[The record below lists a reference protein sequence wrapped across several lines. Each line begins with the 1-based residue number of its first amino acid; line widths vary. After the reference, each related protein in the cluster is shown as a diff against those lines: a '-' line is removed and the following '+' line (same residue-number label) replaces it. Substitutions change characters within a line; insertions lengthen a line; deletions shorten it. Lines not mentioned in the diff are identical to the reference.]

1 MYRPFHALALGAMA
15 VSTAAMAIS
24 EPTGRRDAGYLYQPA
39 PTLMPEMHE
48 LEKLQKQLLHLGKR
62 QETAS
67 VNTYTVVNSP
77 DETCGFLSGS
87 PGNAIQCANGE
98 KCSWELAHITRIM
111 CGSVAHV
118 TCYNREQAL
127 NTELCNDV
135 CQSNSFY
142 LLCTER
148 SSAYCAVYSYEDG
161 VKDYRCATASLSR
174 AQGVSFTYDGQRGRS
189 FTTLTVA
196 GDAVE
201 TPTPSSTSTTTTEEP
216 EESETETETPT
227 ESDDITTTITV
238 DPGRATSAGPV
249 EIEHGK
255 SDGPNIGAIVGGS
268 IGGFVALSLIVLGAI
283 WLLRRNKKNQTS
295 PNQPAP
301 VPPPMQHHTP
311 VSSVPPMSEHTGLV
325 SPASPTQSDWRGS
338 SVAPTSTQSPV
349 SMQGWSTHSPASQP
363 YNAAPQNPN
372 YH

>member
-1 MYRPFHALALGAMA
+1 MA

-62 QETAS
+62 QETSS
-67 VNTYTVVNSP
+67 VNTYTIVTSP

-87 PGNAIQCANGE
+87 PGNAIKCANGE
-98 KCSWELAHITRIM
+98 KCSWELAYITRIM
-111 CGSVAHV
+111 CGSMAHV

-161 VKDYRCATASLSR
+161 VKDYRCATASLSK
-174 AQGVSFTYDGQRGRS
+174 AQGVSFTYDGQRGRELK
-189 FTTLTVA
+189 TTTVA
-196 GDAVE
+196 EDFGA
-201 TPTPSSTSTTTTEEP
+201 PTTSLTTEEP
-216 EESETETETPT
+216 EESETETETST
-227 ESDDITTTITV
+227 ESEDITTTITV
-238 DPGRATSAGPV
+238 DPARTTSAAPV
-249 EIEHGK
+249 ETDGK
-255 SDGPNIGAIVGGS
+255 KDGPNIGAIVGGS

-283 WLLRRNKKNQTS
+283 WLFRRNKNNQTP

-301 VPPPMQHHTP
+301 APPAMQQHTP
-311 VSSVPPMSEHTGLV
+311 VASVPPMSEHTGLV

>member
-87 PGNAIQCANGE
+87 PGNAIN
-98 KCSWELAHITRIM
+98 
-111 CGSVAHV
+111 
-118 TCYNREQAL
+118 
-127 NTELCNDV
+127 
-135 CQSNSFY
+135 
-142 LLCTER
+142 TER

-238 DPGRATSAGPV
+238 DPDRVTSAGPV
-249 EIEHGK
+249 ETEHGK